1 MQSLIKT
8 ESEFTATGAK
18 KIYDIFEKERSTPS
32 HPRHHIHSYYE
43 LILVTQGELS
53 FQIELGKPSLLQTG
67 DVLFVPPFVPH
78 ATYRTVNAPMRCT
91 VVKFSPTYLYPAEVT
106 PSDLNCLLVE
116 PNYKQSHYL
125 FRHDIK
131 STERLS
137 RLMTEA
143 LDEVTERPVGYEIS
157 LRAYLSSLYVW
168 LLRNCDIETNRQ
180 TNHATS
186 PDQSKTLRNV
196 LHFLA
201 NNYQNKI
208 SMAEVA
214 RMCNMSYPTFSVFF
228 KRTMGKNFNE
238 YLLDLRLNYAQ
249 KMLLSGEKNIS
260 EIASDCGF
268 EYVSYFIRQ
277 FKAEYGM
284 TPKQY
289 KKIYLS
295 ASHPESEKRVEHN
308 SGHSLLSQK
317 NLQKSEKP
325 G

>member
-143 LDEVTERPVGYEIS
+143 LYEVTERPVGYEIS
-157 LRAYLSSLYVW
+157 LRAYLSSF
-168 LLRNCDIETNRQ
+168 CGIAISKPTGRQ
-180 TNHATS
+180 TMPPAPTSQKRSATS
-186 PDQSKTLRNV
+186 CI
-196 LHFLA
+196 FLPTTIRI
-201 NNYQNKI
+201 K
-208 SMAEVA
+208 
-214 RMCNMSYPTFSVFF
+214 YPWQRS
-228 KRTMGKNFNE
+228 
-238 YLLDLRLNYAQ
+238 
-249 KMLLSGEKNIS
+249 
-260 EIASDCGF
+260 
-268 EYVSYFIRQ
+268 
-277 FKAEYGM
+277 
-284 TPKQY
+284 
-289 KKIYLS
+289 
-295 ASHPESEKRVEHN
+295 
-308 SGHSLLSQK
+308 
-317 NLQKSEKP
+317 P
-325 G
+325 GCAI